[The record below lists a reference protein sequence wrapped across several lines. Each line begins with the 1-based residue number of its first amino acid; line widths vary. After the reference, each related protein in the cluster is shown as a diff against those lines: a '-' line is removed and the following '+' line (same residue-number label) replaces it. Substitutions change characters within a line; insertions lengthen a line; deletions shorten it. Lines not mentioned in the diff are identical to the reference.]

1 MGRVIYLSIIWVWQS
16 PGFFSNEMSFV
27 AQPLQSGL
35 FSFFPTWKGA
45 IVCTP
50 LMTMVIDDYQA
61 AILIYRLSYKPWLL
75 LRYRTE
81 RTGHDRIPIIIG
93 IWCIPNYKLQKN
105 IANNFCH
112 ENVQLFTT
120 SAGCCTNKR
129 NYYFL
134 TFLCMATVF
143 AVRFHVS
150 NMLQLIRIVFFRFSM
165 HNKLGYYENSG
176 IKIIWENIYS

>member
-1 MGRVIYLSIIWVWQS
+1 
-16 PGFFSNEMSFV
+16 MSFV

-105 IANNFCH
+105 IANNFCY

-134 TFLCMATVF
+134 TFLCMATVCKQY
-143 AVRFHVS
+143 AAINS
-150 NMLQLIRIVFFRFSM
+150 NSFLSIFYAQQIRLLRKFRNQNNLRK
-165 HNKLGYYENSG
+165 HL
-176 IKIIWENIYS
+176 